1 MQQLGR
7 HHQNLVGGQLLQLVQ
22 LLLPAVRKGRGDQ
35 DVVPSLFTGQAGAAQ
50 GEGKALAGALRNPAQ
65 QLHDAVKMLAA
76 QSLLGVGRECGQSR
90 RDGVGHQAVLD
101 VVLLELFADRADER
115 AALVYFFFVLKDVE
129 HRLDVE
135 QDGDRQVDGVVVVFD
150 HHPAQT
156 RALGPADVAHRLA
169 SGVLGKA
176 DGQHRVLKDEA
187 VDRNVPDD
195 AAEHPLQLRRLHLT
209 GHDHDLFKQREFLV
223 GVLDAQKVAAVHI
236 AS

>member
-1 MQQLGR
+1 MWFCSSCSQ
-7 HHQNLVGGQLLQLVQ
+7 
-22 LLLPAVRKGRGDQ
+22 
-35 DVVPSLFTGQAGAAQ
+35 T
-50 GEGKALAGALRNPAQ
+50 
-65 QLHDAVKMLAA
+65 
-76 QSLLGVGRECGQSR
+76 
-90 RDGVGHQAVLD
+90 
-101 VVLLELFADRADER
+101 ER
-115 AALVYFFFVLKDVE
+115 MSEPALVYFFFVLKDVE

-195 AAEHPLQLRRLHLT
+195 ARRASAPAAAPA
-209 GHDHDLFKQREFLV
+209 
-223 GVLDAQKVAAVHI
+223 LDGA
-236 AS
+236 